1 MNDSNRGQFFTPLDR
16 HFARFLGGLAT
27 VATDEVFL
35 AAALLSRATGAGDV
49 CLDLAAVA
57 GQPVPA
63 GAGID
68 SPAVFPELD
77 AWSAALRSSAVVGS
91 PGQKRPLVL
100 DDRNRLYLRR
110 YWEYEQ
116 AAAQSVRERAGG
128 RPGELDT
135 ERLRKGL
142 AGVFPDGPGGEIN
155 WQKTAAAIAALKGF
169 SVITGGPGTGKTFT
183 IARLLVLLM
192 EQHPERRLRIHLA
205 APTGKAAARMRE
217 SLKQAREGLRSRHPV
232 ADQLPEEVHT
242 LHRLLGTRPG
252 TPYFR
257 HDRENPLETDIV
269 VVDEASM
276 VDIALMAKLLEAVP
290 SAARLVLVGD
300 KDQLASVEAGSVL
313 GDICDRGRMHGHGF
327 SAGFRETLQQ
337 ATGERMDAQSGR
349 GSGLQDCMVELRTSF
364 RFSAGSAIGE
374 LSRAVNRGE
383 AGRALAI
390 LDTSREGSIVWLD
403 PDAGAH
409 APIALERL
417 ILSGT
422 EACFS
427 KNTAAAALQELGR
440 FKILCAHKSGP
451 YGVDAINR
459 AAEQLLVSR
468 GLVRSA
474 AGPASPWY
482 AHRPVLVS
490 RNDYALGLFNG
501 DIGMTLP
508 DDTSGGRGLFVFFPG
523 ASGEMRRFLP
533 YRLPPHETVYAMT
546 VHKSQGS
553 EFDEVLL
560 VLPDRDSPVLTREL
574 VYTALTRARKTVTIW
589 ARRPILAAAITRRIE
604 RTSGLRDAL
613 WGRG

>member
-1 MNDSNRGQFFTPLDR
+1 MNDPNRGQFFAPLDR
-16 HFARFLGGLAT
+16 HFARFLGGLTT
-27 VATDEVFL
+27 VAADEVFL

-57 GQPVPA
+57 GQPIPA
-63 GAGID
+63 SAGID
-68 SPAVFPELD
+68 SPALFPELD

-91 PGQKRPLVL
+91 PGQKLPLVL

-116 AAAQSVRERAGG
+116 AAAQSVRQRADG
-128 RPGELDT
+128 RPADLDA
-135 ERLRKGL
+135 ERLRQGL
-142 AGVFPDGPGGEIN
+142 ARVFPDGPGGEIN

-217 SLKQAREGLRSRHPV
+217 SLKQAREGLRGRHPV

-252 TPYFR
+252 SPYFR
-257 HDRENPLETDIV
+257 HNRENPLETDLV

-276 VDIALMAKLLEAVP
+276 VDMALMAKLLEAVP

-313 GDICDRGRMHGHGF
+313 GDICDRDRMHGF
-327 SAGFRETLQQ
+327 SAEFCETLQHV
-337 ATGERMDAQSGR
+337 TGERLAGRSGR
-349 GSGLQDCMVELRTSF
+349 APGLPDCMVELRNSF

-374 LSRAVNRGE
+374 LSRAVNRGD

-390 LDTSREGSIVWLD
+390 LERPREGSIVWLE

-409 APIALERL
+409 APLELERL
-417 ILSGT
+417 ILRGT
-422 EACFS
+422 ETCFG
-427 KNTAAAALQELGR
+427 KDAPAAALQELSR

-451 YGVDAINR
+451 HGVDAVNR
-459 AAEQLLVSR
+459 AAERLLVR
-468 GLVRSA
+468 QGLIRPEA
-474 AGPASPWY
+474 AAQSPWY
-482 AHRPVLVS
+482 AHRPVLVT
-490 RNDYALGLFNG
+490 RNDYGLGLFNG

-508 DDTSGGRGLFVFFPG
+508 DDASGGRGLFVFFPG

-589 ARRPILAAAITRRIE
+589 ARRSILAAAITRRIE

-613 WGRG
+613 WGPG